1 MEFYRYNQENTLEKT
16 LLTVFSDITC
26 SALKEGVT
34 DEQINALPDYFV
46 RLAKVLQNNTYDPHE
61 KEFRIREYAPYS
73 IPEFSKVMKSSY
85 W

>member
-1 MEFYRYNQENTLEKT
+1 MEFYRYNQENTLENT

-46 RLAKVLQNNTYDPHE
+46 RLAKALQITPMTHTKKNSVSGNMLPIV
-61 KEFRIREYAPYS
+61 FR
-73 IPEFSKVMKSSY
+73 KNGLLN
-85 W
+85 